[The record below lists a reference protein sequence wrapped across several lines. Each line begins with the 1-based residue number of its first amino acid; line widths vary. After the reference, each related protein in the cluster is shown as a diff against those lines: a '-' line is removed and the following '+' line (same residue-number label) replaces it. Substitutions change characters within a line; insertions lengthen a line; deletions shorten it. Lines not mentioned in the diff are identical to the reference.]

1 MWGEGGAGHRTFVS
15 CNCYRYIHHDTIPG
29 DTVLSVTGEGEIKQ
43 VKQSW
48 KFFQHLR
55 KGFYNRGVLIVI
67 IQHMFNIALQMEV
80 LANNIPLSNNN
91 KKLEQ
96 VALKK
101 NNYSSWAKGEKK
113 ILTLFHIFDSRVNCV
128 KVWFISSREWDS
140 EILFL
145 TSHGAVTRQI

>member
-1 MWGEGGAGHRTFVS
+1 MGGGVGHRTFVS

-91 KKLEQ
+91 KNLEQ

-101 NNYSSWAKGEKK
+101 NNYSSWAKGGKN
-113 ILTLFHIFDSRVNCV
+113 LNNVSYFRF
-128 KVWFISSREWDS
+128 SSELCQSLIYIIEGMR
-140 EILFL
+140 
-145 TSHGAVTRQI
+145 